1 MDSSRT
7 VPTPRQTFKVG
18 EADDVVDLAPS
29 VGVAALARTLSFTRR
44 RIPTTK

>member
-18 EADDVVDLAPS
+18 EADDVVDLLAGLVSHAP
-29 VGVAALARTLSFTRR
+29 FTRR
-44 RIPTTK
+44 RIATIK